1 MKTEDMYLPE
11 HKNPEDHRRIASA
24 PFNFVPLPEIII
36 PAVPGSDD
44 LPDHDRYYANTNK
57 YKNTGFFDVE
67 LTTLSPLY
75 IRGPITETQ
84 FNNDE
89 RGFYAD
95 GKPIPEGSSP
105 EFRCLVKNL
114 PDFFYTRDPS
124 SPVVPG
130 SSLRGMLRSLLEIVS
145 YSKIKWVTEQNLFF
159 RIFDNKYYTDRMRG
173 KVKTGFLVEEN
184 GKYFIRVC
192 NMARVSRDKLEGEL
206 YQGESPNKT
215 PCWRDRPHQHIPV
228 WVELSQDRRL
238 VKEIKFDKK
247 DAYEEGILVITGDIS
262 GKKKEFVFLLPKT
275 VGKKIEIQKSVIDLF
290 HDNDQ
295 ITGWQQMAFPK
306 DKPKNNCRNR
316 NGMLLRDDYLKGE
329 QEPIFFLQEDGEVT
343 FIGRAH
349 MFRLPYENK
358 MADLIPDHLK
368 DPEKSDYS
376 EAIFGFIRT
385 DKEIKQNGR
394 IKGKQGEKSQAYAGR
409 VFVTDAVPVVGQK
422 DICYHEPIDPCILAS
437 PKPTAFQLYLTQQE
451 PDRDN
456 RLDHY
461 GSPPPHKTTI
471 RGFKRYWHQGNR
483 AIEDIKA
490 QKGDPDVDE
499 QGRVIP
505 HSKQYTQVKPVK
517 PEIKFKFRLYF
528 ENLSDQELGALC
540 WILHPLGDKKK
551 DYVYKSGMGKPL
563 GMGAVKLDATLFLTD
578 RQKRYN
584 SLFSNDGWESGIG
597 GGGEKLSSSDVLRE
611 RVKPFERDILDKLGL
626 EQCQHLYE
634 LKRVAMLLKLMEWP
648 GFPQDRKGAMFLREE
663 NRPNTRYMYL
673 EEFRERR
680 VLPDPCAFGEIT
692 GTIAPDPHCNI
703 SKKKSAD
710 NSRDIN
716 NKGEGHNMEDIS
728 LTPIQRE
735 MEEDGYSDDPDQFME
750 LLTVKWLNRLDAEDA
765 LHAEQQEIACRL
777 ANWYKEN
784 RLEQWEKPTGKNI
797 KKVQR
802 IRKVL
807 DLNA

>member
-1 MKTEDMYLPE
+1 MKNKGMHLPE
-11 HKNPEDHRRIASA
+11 HKNPKDHRRIASA
-24 PFNFVPLPEIII
+24 PFNFVPLPETIIL
-36 PAVPGSDD
+36 AAPGVDD
-44 LPDHDRYYANTNK
+44 LPDHNHYYANTSK

-75 IRGPITETQ
+75 IRGPIAETQ

-89 RGFYAD
+89 RGLYAD
-95 GKPIPEGSSP
+95 GKPIPEKGSP
-105 EFRCLVKNL
+105 EFRRLVKNL
-114 PDFFYTRDPS
+114 PDFFYTRNLS
-124 SPVVPG
+124 NPVIPG
-130 SSLRGMLRSLLEIVS
+130 SSLRGMIRSLLEIVS
-145 YSKIKWVTEQNLFF
+145 YSKIKWVNEKNLFF
-159 RIFDNKYYTDRMRG
+159 RTLDNYYTDRMLG
-173 KVKTGFLVEEN
+173 KVRTGFLVEEK
-184 GKYFIRVC
+184 GAYFIKVCEMVRVPR
-192 NMARVSRDKLEGEL
+192 NKLEGKL
-206 YQGESPNKT
+206 YQGKGPNKT
-215 PCWRDRPHQHIPV
+215 PIWRGKPHQHIPV
-228 WVELSQDRRL
+228 WVKLSQDRRF
-238 VKEIKFDKK
+238 VKEIEFDKK
-247 DAYEEGILVITGDIS
+247 DAYEEGILVITGDIPR
-262 GKKKEFVFLLPKT
+262 KKKEFVFLLPKT

-290 HDNDQ
+290 HDDDQ

-306 DKPKNNCRNR
+306 DKPENNCRKR
-316 NGMLLRDDYLKGE
+316 NGMLLREDYLKGE
-329 QEPIFFLQEDGEVT
+329 REPIFFLQEDGDVT
-343 FIGRAH
+343 FMGRAY

-358 MADLIPDHLK
+358 VADLVPNHLN
-368 DPEKSDYS
+368 DPQKIDYS

-385 DKEIKQNGR
+385 EMKQNGR
-394 IKGKQGEKSQAYAGR
+394 IKGKQGEKSHAFAGR
-409 VFVTDAVPVVGQK
+409 VFVTDAVPVAGQK
-422 DICYHEPIDPCILAS
+422 NICYHEPIEPSILAS
-437 PKPTAFQLYLTQQE
+437 PKPTAFQFYLTQQE

-483 AIEDIKA
+483 AIEDIEA

-499 QGRVIP
+499 HGRVIP

-551 DYVYKSGMGKPL
+551 EYVHKLGMGKPL

-597 GGGEKLSSSDVLRE
+597 GGGEKLSSSDVLKE
-611 RVKPFERDILDKLGL
+611 RIKPFERDILDKLGL

-648 GFPQDRKGAMFLREE
+648 GFPQVREGEMFLKEE
-663 NRPNTRYMYL
+663 NRPNTRYMHL
-673 EEFRERR
+673 EEFRQRR
-680 VLPDPCAFGEIT
+680 VLPDPSAFGELT
-692 GTIAPDPHCNI
+692 GKIVPDPHNKI
-703 SKKKSAD
+703 SKNNSAD
-710 NSRDIN
+710 NSTVIN
-716 NKGEGHNMEDIS
+716 NKVEEHIWEDDS

-735 MEEDGYSDDPDQFME
+735 MEEDGYSDDPNQFME
-750 LLTVKWLNRLDAEDA
+750 SLTVKWLDRMDAEDA

-802 IRKVL
+802 IQKVL
-807 DLNA
+807 DLDA